1 MADRGEDPAP
11 QEPAP
16 QEPAPQDF
24 SYDVKAFA
32 RLCPDNELPSSFAP
46 LHHSFAFESHKRSNL
61 HYLDEVSDFPHQQAA
76 PFGKTTADSTAR
88 PWAPQDAT
96 LIFCAGG
103 IVHFYDLH
111 TKSTSYLPSI
121 GGNEIG
127 CIEVHQARKL
137 ICVAEKGEMPNA
149 FIYEYPSLTMIRV
162 LKGGTERSYSAA
174 NFNGDGTMLATVG
187 SFPDYMLTV
196 WDWHKEA
203 IVLRAKAFSQDV
215 YRVSFSPRFAGQL
228 VTSGTGHIRF
238 WKMAETFTGLKLQGD
253 IGKFGQVELT
263 DIEGYCEMPD
273 GKVLSGADS
282 GNLLLWEGN
291 LIKCEIRR
299 AGGKGCH
306 NGAIRVV
313 LLHGN
318 QIITGGNDGYV
329 RTWPLKA
336 IESAEP
342 TDDMPIFEISP
353 QKEVCFL
360 GHEKGRTMSHIQT
373 MLKGEGHWLVQD
385 ACGAVYKLV
394 IETASVEHLFSF
406 HSGRI
411 TGLDLCPF
419 NHAAATC
426 GSDGTVRLWDY
437 AAKAPIS
444 VFRSP
449 APATVLVWAPR
460 SVDPEGRTICA
471 GYKDGVV
478 RVLTRCKDGLHL
490 KQAFKPHTVPIV
502 SVAYSPDGRHLAS
515 GAQDGAVFFIAI
527 TRTGYT
533 PVGFMNPPN
542 GANTAVTS
550 LAWASEDALFVGYAD
565 GRVAELTLPAE
576 PDTSETYALPF
587 EGKLLDTMPIVEY
600 RRAVAKAKKAK
611 EAPAPAPA
619 ADGEEAEDV
628 PVVEEVIP
636 DFDAGGIAAILPLKN
651 VGGRSLYV
659 AFANEAGTYW
669 RVTWGDA
676 KVTPQSRHATPL
688 VFLNTSRSSQ
698 YLLSCATDGS
708 VCAGEAASN
717 AYWQGR
723 VHGASRKTML
733 GLSFDDAFI
742 VSAGADGNLFVH
754 KMSASDQKDAILSA
768 ASLPAV
774 ADAGLSGLD
783 ITEASTYSIEEAKQ
797 KAEAD
802 ARAAA
807 AEEAKLSVREKVA
820 LLRKKFTALLSD
832 NEALPVTEQLPRDA
846 FYVDPGLQDGTEK
859 ETLERLKA
867 AEFEFAWTSEKA
879 ALVRT
884 KLENHF
890 LKGLAVESITL
901 YGFANG
907 LCVRSFRSLELEQW
921 QKEAIEHVHAL
932 IDKEA
937 KKGQAT
943 RKKSTSGEGFKEGEE
958 DAADAKEGEGAAKTS
973 SEPEKKISKVQER
986 LLRRQAR
993 AKEWAEFNATKP
1005 DDKYEDPVDVAAIQ
1019 YAETHMGDFSL
1030 KTDEDYVVPESQRV
1044 NAQKKRRQI
1053 VLLDESIHAIKM
1065 GYNERFLALRD
1076 LKSRLIASMVTEDAR
1091 LAEINRELETMGD
1104 LLPPDLV
1111 SPGALVAD
1119 EQPELRATV
1128 TPETLTSFRME
1139 KAAAAAAAKGGMG
1152 GGGAAP
1158 AKPSASA
1165 ASTATGAASSK
1176 ASSLAA
1182 ASTALEVTEARL
1194 TRERLVVEKARLVER
1209 RRRTIA
1215 SFDDAVAELRTEKL
1229 KLEADL
1235 KTTDLRKLVLFQELV
1250 LLKEFEKKDTSLAKR
1265 LESKHNEKSEIVAKV
1280 AECQEK
1286 LTQKKMEIERLLD
1299 RDRQIMAE
1307 FHSALGENNKFSE
1320 VLLKIF
1326 KKKIKRKRQS
1336 ANDDDDEE
1344 DEDEDEDEDDD
1355 DGEGEDEE
1363 EGEETCPP
1371 GCDPSLYDKVCDLR
1385 EKRLEQE
1392 EIYADF
1398 QKGVDMLKKE
1408 NDMLIKKE
1416 KAIDKALKDTET
1428 DIQAFQTEKQGELN
1442 ELHVVVTLHMS
1453 QVRHIEDGQLPVD
1466 LTKDLVFPSSELE
1479 QLRNRIK
1486 ELGQE
1491 KADLRKRQKSLRVEH
1506 VSLVKAQ
1513 GVKAQRLRE
1522 LDARAVDVQM
1532 LKFGQI
1538 IDLER
1543 IESVGVNKI
1552 AEELNEKIK
1561 KVEAAQELAL
1571 TQIHDKLKQAKND
1584 LKVATEESTQS
1595 LNTVAALFERQ
1606 HALETSLN
1614 SKQAQ
1619 VAPKDAGKE
1628 RKERTSLVQ
1637 LVKIQAKEIEA
1648 LKLEI
1653 NMLRRKGGHV
1663 YTGGK

>member
-1 MADRGEDPAP
+1 MAIRAMRTPTHDAIDSAARTGAS
-11 QEPAP
+11 
-16 QEPAPQDF
+16 QD
-24 SYDVKAFA
+24 
-32 RLCPDNELPSSFAP
+32 
-46 LHHSFAFESHKRSNL
+46 
-61 HYLDEVSDFPHQQAA
+61 
-76 PFGKTTADSTAR
+76 G
-88 PWAPQDAT
+88 T
-96 LIFCAGG
+96 LVFCAGG
-103 IVHFYDLH
+103 VVHFYDLH

-127 CIEVHQARKL
+127 CVEVHQERKL

-149 FIYEYPSLTMIRV
+149 FIYEYPSLSLVRV
-162 LKGGTERSYSAA
+162 LKGGTERAYSAA
-174 NFNGDGTMLATVG
+174 NFNADGTMLATVG

-203 IVLRAKAFSQDV
+203 IILRTKAFSQDV

-238 WKMAETFTGLKLQGD
+238 WRMAQTFTGLKLQGD

-263 DIEGYCEMPD
+263 DIEGYCELPD
-273 GKVLSGADS
+273 GKVLSGSDS

-291 LIKCEIRR
+291 LIKCEIQR
-299 AGGKGCH
+299 AGGGHCH

-313 LLHGN
+313 LMHGA

-329 RTWPLKA
+329 RAWPLNA
-336 IESAEP
+336 IETAEP
-342 TDDMPIFEISP
+342 TDEMPIFEIEAHT
-353 QKEVCFL
+353 EVCLL
-360 GHEKGRTMSHIQT
+360 GQEEGRGISHIQT

-385 ACGAVYKLV
+385 AAGAVYKVVL
-394 IETASVEHLFSF
+394 ESATVEHLFSF
-406 HSGRI
+406 HSGGI

-426 GSDGTVRLWDY
+426 GADGTVRLWDY
-437 AAKAPIS
+437 VAKAPICS
-444 VFRSP
+444 FRSP
-449 APATVLVWAPR
+449 APATALVWASR
-460 SVDPEGRTICA
+460 SVDPEGRTMCA
-471 GYKDGVV
+471 GYADGVV
-478 RVLTRCKDGLHL
+478 RVLTRCKDGLQL
-490 KQAFKPHTVPIV
+490 KQALKPHTVP
-502 SVAYSPDGRHLAS
+502 VAAIAFSPDGNHLAS
-515 GAQDGAVFFIAI
+515 GAKDGCVFFIAI
-527 TRTGYT
+527 TRTGYA
-533 PVGFMNPPN
+533 PVGFMPPP
-542 GANTAVTS
+542 TAASEVARSPPSVTS
-550 LAWASEDALFVGYAD
+550 LVWASEDALYVGYND
-565 GRVAELTLPAE
+565 GTVAELTLPVE

-587 EGKLLDTMPIVEY
+587 EGKLLDMMPIVEY
-600 RRAVAKAKKAK
+600 RRALAKAAKAKA
-611 EAPAPAPA
+611 APPAAAPA
-619 ADGEEAEDV
+619 ADDPLAPPGEEETPAE
-628 PVVEEVIP
+628 EEEEP
-636 DFDAGGIAAILPLKN
+636 DFDAGGIAAILPLKSSP

-659 AFANEAGTYW
+659 AFANEPATYW
-669 RVTWGDA
+669 RVTWGEA
-676 KVTPQSRHATPL
+676 KVTPLSRHASPL

-708 VCAGEAASN
+708 VCAGEAGSD

-723 VHGASRKTML
+723 VHGASTATMV
-733 GLSFDDAFI
+733 GLSFDDAFL

-754 KMSASDQKDAILSA
+754 KVATSDQKEAVLSA
-768 ASLPAV
+768 VSLPGV
-774 ADAGLSGLD
+774 ADAGSPAAD

-807 AEEAKLSVREKVA
+807 AEEAKLSVRDKVA
-820 LLRKKFTALLSD
+820 LLRKKFTALLAE
-832 NEALPVTEQLPRDA
+832 NEALPAPEQLPRDA
-846 FYVDPGLQDGTEK
+846 FYVDPGLQDGTAK
-859 ETLERLKA
+859 ETLTRLEEAKL
-867 AEFEFAWTSEKA
+867 EFAWTSEKA
-879 ALVRT
+879 ALTRT

-890 LKGLAVESITL
+890 LKGLAVESVTL

-907 LCVRSFRSLELEQW
+907 LCVRSFRTLELEQW
-921 QKEAIEHVHAL
+921 QKEAMEHVHAL
-932 IDKEA
+932 IEKEA
-937 KKGQAT
+937 KKGARMAARRDT
-943 RKKSTSGEGFKEGEE
+943 GEGFKEGEE
-958 DAADAKEGEGAAKTS
+958 EATDAKDGEGAEQASFK
-973 SEPEKKISKVQER
+973 ENEKISKMQER

-1030 KTDEDYVVPESQRV
+1030 KSDEDYVVPESQRV

-1065 GYNERFLALRD
+1065 GFNERFLALRD
-1076 LKSRLIASMVTEDAR
+1076 LKSRLITSMATEDAR
-1091 LAEINRELETMGD
+1091 LVEINRELETLGD
-1104 LLPPDLV
+1104 FLPPELV

-1119 EQPELRATV
+1119 EQPELRTTV
-1128 TPETLTSFRME
+1128 SSDELVSFKE
-1139 KAAAAAAAKGGMG
+1139 EQAAAAAKAKGGMGAMGG
-1152 GGGAAP
+1152 GGGAATKP
-1158 AKPSASA
+1158 AASA
-1165 ASTATGAASSK
+1165 ASAAMAAASSK
-1176 ASSLAA
+1176 GSSLAA
-1182 ASTALEVTEARL
+1182 ASTALEVAEARL

-1215 SFDDAVAELRTEKL
+1215 SFDDALAELRTEKL

-1235 KTTDLRKLVLFQELV
+1235 KTTDLRKLVLFQELT

-1307 FHSALGENNKFSE
+1307 FHAALGENNKFYDA
-1320 VLLKIF
+1320 LLKIF
-1326 KKKIKRKRQS
+1326 KKKIKRKRQ
-1336 ANDDDDEE
+1336 AAGGDDDDE
-1344 DEDEDEDEDDD
+1344 DDEDEDEDDED
-1355 DGEGEDEE
+1355 DDDELEDEE
-1363 EGEETCPP
+1363 EEETCPP
-1371 GCDPSLYDKVCDLR
+1371 GCDPALYDKVCDLR

-1392 EIYADF
+1392 EVYADF
-1398 QKGVDMLKKE
+1398 QKGVDALKKE

-1428 DIQAFQTEKQGELN
+1428 DIQAFQTEKQGKLN
-1442 ELHVVVTLHMS
+1442 ELHVVVTLQMS
-1453 QVRHIEDGQLPVD
+1453 QVRHIVDSQLPAD
-1466 LTKDLVFPSSELE
+1466 LTSDLVFPSSELE

-1486 ELGQE
+1486 QLGQE
-1491 KADLRKRQKSLRVEH
+1491 KADLRKRQKSLRIEH

-1513 GVKAQRLRE
+1513 GVKAERLRE
-1522 LDARAVDVQM
+1522 LDARARDVQM

-1543 IESVGVNKI
+1543 IESVGVNKG
-1552 AEELNEKIK
+1552 AEELNEKIRR
-1561 KVEAAQELAL
+1561 VEATQEAAIG
-1571 TQIHDKLKQAKND
+1571 QMHEKLKQAKFD

-1595 LNTVAALFERQ
+1595 LNTVAGLFERQ

-1619 VAPKDAGKE
+1619 VAPKDAGRE